1 MLMKKTSRR
10 SVGDKV
16 LGIFI
21 TLVILSLLM
30 YAAHYVGLLWY
41 IAVFFLGFGGVVLLV
56 ALSWILDC
64 RNKSGCFSGVILA
77 FPVLFIPLGAVML
90 LVDYLLT

>member
-41 IAVFFLGFGGVVLLV
+41 IAVFFLGLGGAVLLM
-56 ALSWILDC
+56 ALAWMFDC
-64 RNKSGCFSGVILA
+64 RGKSGCFSGVILA
-77 FPVLFIPLGAVML
+77 FPVLFIPAGAVML
-90 LVDYLLT
+90 LADYLL